1 MVSHI
6 KSRERLLSM
15 KDLDATTAPS
25 QALAAFAASLALED
39 VPNDTLARARLHVLD
54 GLGLALASRAHPFAD
69 SALAAVA
76 ELSGGTGACSIIG
89 QADRATARDAALAN
103 GILIHGLD
111 FDDTHQQAIVH
122 PTAACL
128 PAALAVAEAADLPGG
143 DLLAAYCVGMEAAIR
158 IGATV
163 KGGFHHTGFHATGI
177 VAHFASALA
186 AGRLMGLCAADLV
199 AAQGIAAST
208 ASGVQVFL
216 EEGAWT
222 KRFHPGWAAVA
233 GLTAATLARHRFR
246 GPTRA
251 YEGTFGLFDTHLQG
265 DHHDIDLGY
274 MVEDLGTHWMMT
286 DTALKPYPVCHFI
299 HGAADA
305 ALLARSEIGAADI
318 MTVEIRLPADT
329 LPIVAEPAAAKQA
342 AATEYE
348 AKFSAHY
355 VVATCLLRG
364 AFGLSDLTP
373 EALADPAVKALA
385 ARTTCV
391 SDPDSAFPTY
401 FSGGVRVSLS
411 DGREIDHHVRVNSGA
426 GKRKMDV
433 EAVSAKFHAN
443 ADPVLGS
450 DRAGRLRNAVLQ
462 IEKISTRELA
472 AAMRG

>member
-1 MVSHI
+1 
-6 KSRERLLSM
+6 M
-15 KDLDATTAPS
+15 KNQVAGTAPS
-25 QALAAFAASLALED
+25 QALAEFAASLNIDD
-39 VPNDTLARARLHVLD
+39 VPVAVLDRARLHVLD

-76 ELSGGTGACSIIG
+76 ELSGGAGSCSIIG
-89 QADRATARDAALAN
+89 QSTRATARDAALAN

-128 PAALAVAEAADLPGG
+128 PAALAMAEAADMSGS
-143 DLLAAYCVGMEAAIR
+143 DLLAAYCIGMEAAIR
-158 IGATV
+158 IGAAV

-177 VAHFASALA
+177 VAHFASALTV
-186 AGRLMGLCAADLV
+186 GRLMGLDAAGLV

-233 GLTAATLARHRFR
+233 GITAATLARHRFR

-265 DHHDIDLGY
+265 DHHDIDLGF
-274 MVEDLGTHWMMT
+274 MSDDLGTRWMMV

-305 ALLARSEIGAADI
+305 AIDARGEIGDTAIEA
-318 MTVEIRLPADT
+318 VEIRLPADT
-329 LPIVAEPAAAKQA
+329 LPIVAQPEAAKRA

-355 VVATCLLRG
+355 VVAACLLQG
-364 AFGLSDLTP
+364 SFGLSDLTAK
-373 EALADPAVKALA
+373 ALADPTIRALA

-391 SDPDSAFPTY
+391 VDPDSAFPTY
-401 FSGGVRVSLS
+401 FSGGVRVRLA
-411 DGREIDHHVRVNSGA
+411 DGREIDRHVRVNSGA
-426 GKRKMDV
+426 GNRMMDV
-433 EAVSAKFHAN
+433 DAVTAKFCAN
-443 ADPVLGS
+443 ADPVIGA
-450 DRAGRLRNAVLQ
+450 DRVGLLHDAILR
-462 IEKISTRELA
+462 IEQVSARDLTA
-472 AAMRG
+472 AFRG